1 MSHFGDLLAG
11 KGDGSPTVSTPE
23 PVVPVV
29 TAPEPV
35 VPPVTPNQTLVEPTP
50 PVPPVAEDIPSDLRW
65 LSKDKLEELGRTHG
79 IELDRRLSQPKLVQQ
94 LQDHIANKTA

>member
-29 TAPEPV
+29 AATGGGA
-35 VPPVTPNQTLVEPTP
+35 PNQTVVEPIP

-65 LSKDKLEELGRTHG
+65 LSKDKLEEIGRTQG

>member
-11 KGDGSPTVSTPE
+11 KSDGSPTVSTPE

-35 VPPVTPNQTLVEPTP
+35 VPPVTPNQTVEPTP
-50 PVPPVAEDIPSDLRW
+50 PVPPVVEDIPSNLTW

-79 IELDRRLSQPKLVQQ
+79 IELDRRLSHHKLVKQ
-94 LQDHIANKTA
+94 LKEHIANTQ